1 MKLTLTKAQMLAQWK
16 QRRWLEPL
24 RTDCRIR
31 RSDGA
36 DLDAYAEMEMRQ
48 WYLDLLWN
56 GPVELLAVTDLTLSA
71 TVRRAQEGRLV
82 IDLPATEVRVVKVRV
97 TGWQRDA
104 EITSDPC
111 SPLALRQSNRYAR
124 GGVEHPVAVHSGRRL
139 ELFSADSTKAIPG
152 VEALWIIADPGPE
165 SYTFD
170 ERAWSLV
177 ARR

>member
-24 RTDCRIR
+24 RADCRIR

-48 WYLDLLWN
+48 WYLELLATA
-56 GPVELLAVTDLTLSA
+56 PVEMLAVTDLTLSA
-71 TVRRAQEGRLV
+71 TVRRAGEGRLV
-82 IDLPATEVRVVKVRV
+82 IDLPASAVRVVKVRV
-97 TGWQRDA
+97 AGWQRDA
-104 EITSDPC
+104 EITADPH
-111 SPLALRQSNRYAR
+111 SPLALRQANRFAC

-139 ELFSADSTKAIPG
+139 ELFSAESSKALPG
-152 VEALWIIADPGPE
+152 VEALWIIADTGPD

-170 ERAWSLV
+170 ERAWGLLP
-177 ARR
+177 RR